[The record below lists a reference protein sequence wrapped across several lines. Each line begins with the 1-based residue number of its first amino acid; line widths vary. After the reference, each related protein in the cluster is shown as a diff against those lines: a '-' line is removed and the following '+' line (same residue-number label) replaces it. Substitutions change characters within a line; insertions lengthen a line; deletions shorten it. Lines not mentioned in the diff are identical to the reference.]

1 MKKEEIYFPDWQRLL
16 IGNTPW
22 EFMAEVLLRTLVIYI
37 VLLVIL
43 RLMGKR
49 MNAQLT
55 ISELAVMVT
64 LGGIASAPMQLPD
77 RGILMGVVAF
87 VCALVFQ
94 RGFNLLAFRH
104 RKVELAAQGDVSLIL
119 REGVLQIK
127 QFEHSR
133 LSKDQVFAAL
143 RTRNITQLGEVK
155 RLYMEGYGLFSIVK
169 EPNPKPGL
177 AIIPLKDRTLL
188 ESLSSDQKHA
198 ACTRCGYLAEA
209 SRVQGTECPNCAC
222 DEWVPATK

>member
-22 EFMAEVLLRTLVIYI
+22 EFMLEVLIRTIVIYLALLI
-37 VLLVIL
+37 VL

-77 RGILMGVVAF
+77 RGILLGIVIF
-87 VCALVFQ
+87 ICALFFQ
-94 RGFNLLAFRH
+94 RGINLWAFRN
-104 RKVELAAQGDVSLIL
+104 RRVEKITQGQLCVVLK
-119 REGVLQIK
+119 EGVLEIGSMEQ
-127 QFEHSR
+127 SR

-143 RTRNITQLGEVK
+143 RTHNIHHLGQVK
-155 RLYMEGYGLFSIVK
+155 RLYLEACGLFSVVK
-169 EPNPKPGL
+169 AKDPKPGL
-177 AIIPLKDRTLL
+177 PIFPAKDKELMD
-188 ESLSSDQKHA
+188 SLDVDQKYQ
-198 ACTRCGYLAEA
+198 ACTRCGTLAQTNQT
-209 SRVQGTECPNCAC
+209 QGQPCPNCSC
-222 DEWVPATK
+222 EEWISAAK

>member
-22 EFMAEVLLRTLVIYI
+22 EFMLEVFIRTIIIYVALLI
-37 VLLVIL
+37 IL

-77 RGILMGVVAF
+77 RGILLGIVIF
-87 VCALVFQ
+87 ICALFFQ
-94 RGFNLLAFRH
+94 RGLNLWAFRNP
-104 RKVELAAQGDVSLIL
+104 KIEKLTQGHLSLVVK
-119 REGVLQIK
+119 EGVLVIG
-127 QFEHSR
+127 EMERAR

-143 RTRNITQLGEVK
+143 RTHNIRQLGQVK
-155 RLYMEGYGLFSIVK
+155 RVYMEACGLFSVIK
-169 EPNPKPGL
+169 EKEPKPGL
-177 AIIPLKDRTLL
+177 SILPAKDKALV
-188 ESLSSDQKHA
+188 ESLPEDKNHL
-198 ACTRCGYLAEA
+198 ACTRCGNLAESNQA
-209 SRVQGTECPNCAC
+209 QGNTCPNCSC
-222 DEWVPATK
+222 DEWIPATT

>member
-22 EFMAEVLLRTLVIYI
+22 EFMLEVLIRTIVIYI
-37 VLLVIL
+37 ALLIVL

-77 RGILMGVVAF
+77 RGILLGIVIF
-87 VCALVFQ
+87 ICALFFQ
-94 RGFNLLAFRH
+94 RGINLWAFRS
-104 RKVELAAQGDVSLIL
+104 RRMEEITQGQLSMVLK
-119 REGVLQIK
+119 EGVLNINEMEQA
-127 QFEHSR
+127 R

-143 RTRNITQLGEVK
+143 RTHNIHHLGQVK
-155 RLYMEGYGLFSIVK
+155 RLYLEACGLFSVVK
-169 EPNPKPGL
+169 AKDPKPGL
-177 AIIPLKDRTLL
+177 PIYPAKDRELMD
-188 ESLSSDQKHA
+188 SLDVDKNHQ
-198 ACTRCGYLAEA
+198 ACTRCGTIAQA
-209 SRVQGTECPNCAC
+209 NQVQGQPCPNCSC
-222 DEWVPATK
+222 DEWIPAAK